1 MTRFEV
7 AAADA
12 PTSRI
17 MVCSKVASIFSLV
30 FVLALAGCQNTE
42 LLSAVQKNVAV
53 AAANAATTGGNGTY
67 AISYLGN
74 GNDSGSPPVDPTRY
88 LPGSQATIQPNS
100 NKMARYNYVLAG
112 WQDAATSTF
121 YPADGSVKIVVG
133 NADIT
138 LKAVWGHSVTY
149 SGNGSTSGTAPVDSK
164 IYREGV
170 QGFDSV
176 SILAPTGSQALGKS
190 NGTFLAWNSSADGTG
205 TWYTSSGSPFSVAA
219 TQFTIA
225 SANVTLYAQWMDNPI
240 VTPTVSAGLVN
251 LAWNSC
257 ANANSYN
264 VYKSTT
270 ASTLGTKIASALT
283 SASYADTSV
292 VVGTIYY
299 YTVTS
304 YSNHGVES
312 PTTNQISTAPPPP
325 VPTLNTP
332 VPGIDQITLTWSS
345 VTGATSYNLYWDTA
359 TGVTRNSPN
368 KITNATSGINL
379 TNLDTS
385 KTYYYVLTS
394 LKNGAES
401 AISNEA
407 NCVPSKSTDSSLS
420 SLAVMLGNNSYSISP
435 SFSPTTLMYTVAQAV
450 SSGEG
455 SQISISATTTSQ
467 YASIITNSSPPWVP
481 DPVTPN
487 LYRQGIPVT
496 GTKSEYQVTLRVQA
510 EDLSSI
516 SYTIGLTIVSIGGVG
531 PDLSTVVIG
540 DLGNYDS
547 GHRFLEIHTINA
559 SGSAIAWCD
568 TTDATNYL
576 NTGTD
581 GSVNTALIV
590 AGTST
595 SAAQTCSGGGSIWFL
610 PSATELSNVPPSAI
624 TSGQYWTSTE
634 EDASDAYYYD
644 TGTHNS
650 GAHDLKTV
658 VHLVRSARWF

>member
-133 NADIT
+133 ECRYHAQGCLGTFSHLQRQRKD
-138 LKAVWGHSVTY
+138 A
-149 SGNGSTSGTAPVDSK
+149 SGTAPVDSK

-292 VVGTIYY
+292 VVGQ
-299 YTVTS
+299 S
-304 YSNHGVES
+304 
-312 PTTNQISTAPPPP
+312 
-325 VPTLNTP
+325 
-332 VPGIDQITLTWSS
+332 
-345 VTGATSYNLYWDTA
+345 
-359 TGVTRNSPN
+359 
-368 KITNATSGINL
+368 
-379 TNLDTS
+379 
-385 KTYYYVLTS
+385 
-394 LKNGAES
+394 
-401 AISNEA
+401 
-407 NCVPSKSTDSSLS
+407 
-420 SLAVMLGNNSYSISP
+420 
-435 SFSPTTLMYTVAQAV
+435 
-450 SSGEG
+450 
-455 SQISISATTTSQ
+455 TTTQ
-467 YASIITNSSPPWVP
+467 
-481 DPVTPN
+481 
-487 LYRQGIPVT
+487 
-496 GTKSEYQVTLRVQA
+496 
-510 EDLSSI
+510 
-516 SYTIGLTIVSIGGVG
+516 
-531 PDLSTVVIG
+531 
-540 DLGNYDS
+540 
-547 GHRFLEIHTINA
+547 
-559 SGSAIAWCD
+559 
-568 TTDATNYL
+568 
-576 NTGTD
+576 
-581 GSVNTALIV
+581 
-590 AGTST
+590 
-595 SAAQTCSGGGSIWFL
+595 
-610 PSATELSNVPPSAI
+610 
-624 TSGQYWTSTE
+624 
-634 EDASDAYYYD
+634 
-644 TGTHNS
+644 
-650 GAHDLKTV
+650 
-658 VHLVRSARWF
+658 